1 MTLHAAQGA
10 SSWEST
16 KSLEGASPQA
26 PAEGTKTAGKSAPA
40 QERLLCVWA
49 APQATKCLRATC
61 STRAMAGHWDT

>member
-26 PAEGTKTAGKSAPA
+26 PAEGTQQRRAPA
-40 QERLLCVWA
+40 KERLLCVWA